1 MIFLV
6 LLPMLIG
13 PRIGSMLIQTYG
25 LPTVL
30 DGKPGFLPIALIFQ
44 VGALLGLL
52 ALLPLPLLKRNATL
66 GKM

>member
-1 MIFLV
+1 MIF
-6 LLPMLIG
+6 G
-13 PRIGSMLIQTYG
+13 PFAHADRTSNRFYLIQTYG

-52 ALLPLPLLKRNATL
+52 ALLPLLY
-66 GKM
+66 